1 MRGHRRWL
9 GLRLK
14 RDYPRERSPRFAGP
28 AMGLYRSK
36 NPWCSKK
43 SVKPN
48 KLKKKRRC
56 SFSKLADSAYSTKV
70 CLGKIETWIVW
81 GLLKSKPG
89 AAKNCGSGFFYFLFL
104 YVNHN
109 RKPNSRALRTNPELF
124 RASIYPRS
132 MSHGA
137 KIRSFSRW
145 QEAQCEEWRKLL
157 SHSRASWTR
166 VAPGLSSKYPGR
178 IFSTAES
185 KYPSFNIK
193 LLTTSRDKKPCFSCQ
208 E

>member
-1 MRGHRRWL
+1 
-9 GLRLK
+9 
-14 RDYPRERSPRFAGP
+14 
-28 AMGLYRSK
+28 
-36 NPWCSKK
+36 
-43 SVKPN
+43 
-48 KLKKKRRC
+48 
-56 SFSKLADSAYSTKV
+56 
-70 CLGKIETWIVW
+70 
-81 GLLKSKPG
+81 
-89 AAKNCGSGFFYFLFL
+89 
-104 YVNHN
+104 
-109 RKPNSRALRTNPELF
+109 
-124 RASIYPRS
+124 

-193 LLTTSRDKKPCFSCQ
+193 LLTTSRDKRPCFSCQ
-208 E
+208 EQKIRKCSISFKILSRTASTEAKRWSTFLVRFKTFTRKILNSSIVLIFLSPAGPMCSMSCM